1 MKPFKLWCE
10 WPFASFLYTKIVTRQ
25 KKYPDMIEQLWCEI
39 SLVKFII
46 AISIFNLWFREK
58 MKKTKTF
65 GKSI

>member
-1 MKPFKLWCE
+1 
-10 WPFASFLYTKIVTRQ
+10 
-25 KKYPDMIEQLWCEI
+25 MIEQLWCEI